1 MKSSPGH
8 AATLLAALL
17 GGCGTDLL
25 PTQSS
30 PWIQASWQVTR
41 THTLGSDELG
51 KIAVTS
57 GGYLFGSA
65 VAYANFLP
73 DRTSHS
79 SMTPRTVT
87 LDEYGT
93 GTTGITVSG
102 AGCATKV
109 GKELD
114 SLTVVLVIQG
124 VAKDTARLAMTC
136 QAGIR
141 P

>member
-1 MKSSPGH
+1 MKPSLGYV
-8 AATLLAALL
+8 TGILAAAL
-17 GGCGTDLL
+17 GGCGTDLM

-30 PWIQASWQVTR
+30 PWIHASWQDTR
-41 THTLGSDELG
+41 TQALGSDELG
-51 KIAVTS
+51 KIEVTS

-65 VAYANFLP
+65 TAYANFLP
-73 DRTSHS
+73 DRTNHS

-87 LDEYGT
+87 LNEYGT

-102 AGCATKV
+102 SGCATKV
-109 GKELD
+109 GKVLD

-124 VAKDTARLAMTC
+124 VAKDTARLAMSC
-136 QAGIR
+136 QPGIR